1 MPFYRPDLSIE
12 PSSEAYRVLW
22 SARETVINLYSVL
35 SSRTR
40 EDWPFAATCR
50 IFHSLVL
57 LLQVLDILP
66 LLT

>member
-1 MPFYRPDLSIE
+1 M
-12 PSSEAYRVLW
+12 
-22 SARETVINLYSVL
+22 NLYSVL
-35 SSRTR
+35 SSRAR
-40 EDWPFAATCR
+40 EDWPFAVTCR